1 MKIIRHN
8 WNDLIGLLCID
19 FTNYWPALMNHSGTR
34 CSWGSSIPKRYKTC
48 SIIETFSILP
58 LSPTFR
64 CWFGPL
70 AVAVFL
76 FGNFFQVVRRSC
88 FCWLATLG
96 DIKIN
101 RNDQQFLADASKQE
115 PEQWNRWH
123 GTKCFRRW
131 LSFTFSYNR
140 VSLPVIV
147 ATSYCFPS
155 VLPSLSRLVNV
166 QSVMAW
172 SRQQIF
178 ECSVLCLA
186 IKVYQSSAA
195 K

>member
-1 MKIIRHN
+1 MKIILHN

-115 PEQWNRWH
+115 PEQWQEKRNSGTDGTEQSVFAADFLSRFPTIEFLFRLLLQPHIVSPLFFLPYRDWSMFNQSWH
-123 GTKCFRRW
+123 GLANK
-131 LSFTFSYNR
+131 FSN
-140 VSLPVIV
+140 
-147 ATSYCFPS
+147 
-155 VLPSLSRLVNV
+155 VLFCVW
-166 QSVMAW
+166 Q
-172 SRQQIF
+172 
-178 ECSVLCLA
+178 
-186 IKVYQSSAA
+186 
-195 K
+195 